1 MLFSALYKI
10 ILNKVTFLCFRWER
24 RSPPVHPPLDITA
37 IQIQIKQVDSVTTS
51 QFNVVCD
58 VTTTPM
64 LAMQANCT
72 ARNAPMLAHESL
84 LYILMLMRMNPHLR
98 LNGTWIKFDLI

>member
-1 MLFSALYKI
+1 M
-10 ILNKVTFLCFRWER
+10 
-24 RSPPVHPPLDITA
+24 HPPLDITA

-58 VTTTPM
+58 VTTTPL

-72 ARNAPMLAHESL
+72 ARNAPMLAYKSL
-84 LYILMLMRMNPHLR
+84 LYILMFMRINPHLGM
-98 LNGTWIKFDLI
+98 NGT